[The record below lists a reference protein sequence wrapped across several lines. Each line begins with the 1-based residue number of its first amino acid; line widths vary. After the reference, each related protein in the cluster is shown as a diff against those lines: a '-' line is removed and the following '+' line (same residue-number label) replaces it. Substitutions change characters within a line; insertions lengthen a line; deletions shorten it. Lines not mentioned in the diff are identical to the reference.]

1 MPCAAAGPRVAAMAS
16 IDSITLEVGDPTA
29 AQAFYST
36 AFGLGPELQLRA
48 AEAPTSG
55 FRGFT
60 RSLTVAQPANVRA
73 LVDAALDAGATEI
86 KPAAKSLPAPSHV
99 SVWGDTQTVG
109 QGASW

>member
-1 MPCAAAGPRVAAMAS
+1 MAS

-36 AFGLGPELQLRA
+36 AFGLGPELQVRA

-60 RSLTVAQPANVRA
+60 LSLSRVCVGRHTNGWPGGKLVR
-73 LVDAALDAGATEI
+73 
-86 KPAAKSLPAPSHV
+86 P
-99 SVWGDTQTVG
+99 
-109 QGASW
+109 